1 MLRLHAPGHGQP
13 STAGPAVC
21 VADAYISHHA
31 QAGEPC
37 AGKRA
42 DSPRCPGA
50 TGDRYFLYPVVDGDG
65 PHLGCNLGGLIT
77 GKPREA
83 NSARP
88 SSNTAGQ

>member
-1 MLRLHAPGHGQP
+1 MLGLHAPGVVH
-13 STAGPAVC
+13 
-21 VADAYISHHA
+21 AYISHHA
-31 QAGEPC
+31 QAGESC
-37 AGKRA
+37 AGKWP
-42 DSPRCPGA
+42 DSMRCPGA

-83 NSARP
+83 NSACP